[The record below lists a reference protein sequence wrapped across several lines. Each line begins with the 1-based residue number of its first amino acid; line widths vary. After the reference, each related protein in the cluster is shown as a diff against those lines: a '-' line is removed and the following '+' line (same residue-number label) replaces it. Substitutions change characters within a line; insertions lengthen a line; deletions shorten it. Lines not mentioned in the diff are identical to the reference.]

1 MGSSYNFASP
11 LYRKIIAAFDE
22 GVTESAQRDQDRSA
36 EMVRTIAKY
45 GYTAAAKAVMGM
57 VGVDC
62 GPARPPLRGLSPENI
77 DDLKR
82 DLESIGFFDW
92 ALG

>member
-1 MGSSYNFASP
+1 M
-11 LYRKIIAAFDE
+11 IIAAVDE
-22 GVTESAQRDQDRSA
+22 GGTESAQRDQDRSA

-45 GYTAAAKAVMGM
+45 GYNAAAKAVMGM
-57 VGVDC
+57 VGIDC

-77 DDLKR
+77 NDLKR
-82 DLESIGFFDW
+82 ELEALGFFDW